1 MKKNGIAL
9 LLTACA
15 SLAHTAT
22 TGATFTNEQCQQD
35 FNFIANFLLENDAGI
50 HADEWKQYP
59 DIINRLFKTQQN
71 KMTQIKTVK
80 DCTVIIEPFLRS
92 IRKGHLRASDQSIFH
107 GFHVSTNSS
116 SDQSLIETQQLSEL
130 TSYIKVTSFREGM
143 KQKLEKVIQKN
154 QDNIRTAP
162 YIIIDVR
169 ENNGGNDSNYFPLI
183 QLLGQHEYWFQ
194 SPKMFSTPENIK
206 AWAIYKTLL
215 NSASHNKWNDAI
227 TAKMRTQPWRWV
239 SLFDTNEIRQTINK
253 KEALAQPKKIVILM
267 SSECGSSC
275 EQFILTVKQNP
286 KVITMGQNTYGTIA
300 ASNMLEKLTPS
311 NKIYLS
317 YAGTYVNLGIKD
329 VDRLGI
335 PPQIKLPQ
343 PQNKTAYNAEISLAQ
358 SLLENE
364 KL

>member
-1 MKKNGIAL
+1 MKKYGITL
-9 LLTACA
+9 LLTAWA
-15 SLAHTAT
+15 SLAHSAT
-22 TGATFTNEQCQQD
+22 TDITFTNEQCQQD

-50 HADEWKQYP
+50 HAHGWKEYP
-59 DIINRLFKTQQN
+59 DSINKLFKTQHN
-71 KMTQIKTVK
+71 KMTQIKTIK
-80 DCTVIIEPFLRS
+80 DCTEVIEPFLRS

-107 GFHVSTNSS
+107 GFHLSTNSS
-116 SDQSLIETQQLSEL
+116 SDQNLIETQQLSEL

-143 KQKLEKVIQKN
+143 KEKLEKVIQKN
-154 QDNIRTAP
+154 QDNIGTAP
-162 YIIIDVR
+162 YIIMDVR

-194 SPKMFSTPENIK
+194 VPKLFSTPENIK
-206 AWAIYKTLL
+206 AWAIYKTLF
-215 NSASHNKWNDAI
+215 NSASSNQWNDEI
-227 TAKMRTQPWRWV
+227 TAKMRTKPWSWV
-239 SLFDTNEIRQTINK
+239 SLFDTNEIRQTINQ
-253 KEALAQPKKIVILM
+253 KEALAQPKKIIILM

-286 KVITMGQNTYGTIA
+286 NVITMGQNTYGTIA

-329 VDRLGI
+329 VDRLGV
-335 PPQIKLPQ
+335 PPQIKLTKPQ
-343 PQNKTAYNAEISLAQ
+343 DKTTYNAEVSLAQ